1 MVYGGGGFG
10 LASGQVTVGVSI
22 AGKLF
27 GGACNMN
34 ESQQHVSGPREKTA
48 FACASVI
55 SAPAPSPAL
64 GPALGSALRT
74 ALGWALETALETAL
88 GTALGCPCALGGVD
102 VRLGAFGL
110 SRRIVFPPCMGMLAS
125 RRDGTLPCRRRVR
138 APLGSSAST
147 KAK

>member
-1 MVYGGGGFG
+1 
-10 LASGQVTVGVSI
+10 
-22 AGKLF
+22 
-27 GGACNMN
+27 MN

-110 SRRIVFPPCMGMLAS
+110 SRRIVFPPCMGMLGTALRWALETARRIVFPPCMGMLAS
-125 RRDGTLPCRRRVR
+125 RRDGTLPCRRR

>member
-64 GPALGSALRT
+64 GPALGPALRT
-74 ALGWALETALETAL
+74 ALGWALETALGAAL

-102 VRLGAFGL
+102 VRLGAFEL
-110 SRRIVFPPCMGMLAS
+110 SRRVVFPPCMGMLAS
-125 RRDGTLPCRRRVR
+125 RRDGTLPCRRR
-138 APLGSSAST
+138 APLGSSASK